1 MQDASATMSP
11 VSRDNTDLEES
22 KTMSNTVVVIVLFSL
37 SAIFV
42 GLRLF
47 TRLNYQGKKLGLDDH
62 FMNAGLV
69 SVSSHRMK
77 TVYCSLTSDFRFSM
91 RQTSRA
97 V

>member
-1 MQDASATMSP
+1 MPDASAIMSP
-11 VSRDNTDLEES
+11 ISRDITDLEES

-37 SAIFV
+37 SAVFV

-69 SVSSHRMK
+69 SSSSRRMK
-77 TVYCSLTSDFRFSM
+77 IAYCSLTNDFRS
-91 RQTSRA
+91 
-97 V
+97 